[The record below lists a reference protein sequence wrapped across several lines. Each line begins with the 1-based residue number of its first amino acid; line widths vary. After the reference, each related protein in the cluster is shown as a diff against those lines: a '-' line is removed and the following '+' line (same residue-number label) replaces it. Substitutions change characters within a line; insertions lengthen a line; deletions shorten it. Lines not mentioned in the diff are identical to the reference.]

1 MKSALQEKDV
11 LDMKGQ
17 LTFDEFMNITEER
30 LLEQP
35 KPRVPMADPCYYCL
49 CNSCINNAESRTI
62 TPDELPYDWKP
73 CFFCDICRNF
83 DGESP
88 EVMEKT
94 ECSEYVI
101 DNYHAAQNRKKLK
114 IVR

>member
-1 MKSALQEKDV
+1 
-11 LDMKGQ
+11 MKGQ
-17 LTFDEFMNITEER
+17 LIFDANMNIVEEKAV
-30 LLEQP
+30 QNAN
-35 KPRVPMADPCYYCL
+35 PRVQMVDPCYYCL
-49 CNSCINNAESRTI
+49 CKSCINNAESITI

-88 EVMEKT
+88 EDMERT
-94 ECSEYVI
+94 ECSEYLI
-101 DNYHAAQNRKKLK
+101 DNYHAAQNRKKLR

>member
-1 MKSALQEKDV
+1 MD
-11 LDMKGQ
+11 GQ
-17 LTFDEFMNITEER
+17 LVFGEFMNISEQQKTCAEIASER
-30 LLEQP
+30 TQML
-35 KPRVPMADPCYYCL
+35 DPCYYCL
-49 CNSCINNAESRTI
+49 CNSCINNAESITI

-83 DGESP
+83 DGESSK
-88 EVMEKT
+88 VMEKT

-101 DNYHAAQNRKKLK
+101 DNYHAAQNRKNLR